1 MKIFDILKAFS
12 HVTLFFLDTG
22 VQFSVRSIYGNK
34 SSGINRTRPL
44 ISIKGIDNLSQSS
57 DDDLPSSR
65 ESELVPN
72 QTILYE
78 TTESNYE
85 SSENS
90 SVEMPV
96 ASTSANKTSKR
107 KSVQW
112 KLKNLSIDPNLIQ
125 WKMNDG
131 QKQHV

>member
-12 HVTLFFLDTG
+12 HVALFFLDTG

-34 SSGINRTRPL
+34 SSGITRTRPL

-65 ESELVPN
+65 ESEVVPN

-107 KSVQW
+107 KSV
-112 KLKNLSIDPNLIQ
+112 
-125 WKMNDG
+125 
-131 QKQHV
+131 

>member
-1 MKIFDILKAFS
+1 M
-12 HVTLFFLDTG
+12 
-22 VQFSVRSIYGNK
+22 
-34 SSGINRTRPL
+34 

-65 ESELVPN
+65 ESEVVPN

-78 TTESNYE
+78 TTESKYE

-96 ASTSANKTSKR
+96 ASTSTNKTSKR